1 MPAGKLQKNSSIK
14 ICIICDSKDIDC
26 DNDLLKQVKHYSQ
39 LYSLCSPNAWK
50 GMRYWFK
57 ENIAKLSES

>member
-26 DNDLLKQVKHYSQ
+26 DNDLLKQVKHYINS
-39 LYSLCSPNAWK
+39 
-50 GMRYWFK
+50 
-57 ENIAKLSES
+57 IAFVVPKLEKV